1 MSSIEST
8 DVDLVTTLVRQ
19 QGEELLKVRKD
30 LEESKKLYTTAVDVV
45 STSKF
50 RVENAIRT
58 SSQWQSKFATM
69 ISDLAFLQSEHE
81 ASLAELKATST
92 ELRATLGLFNSRD
105 VPTTVSA
112 PESPIS
118 NANPAVLATPED
130 PVDGYTSESSISD
143 ISVDEEELDLDESH
157 ETHISVNRAS
167 VAGSAKVV
175 AGDFVNVAAVETELR
190 SVSSQDS
197 VLDDVPGVDDS
208 YVKGDDHLND
218 AKVGSSVPRSV
229 PQSLLSAST
238 ATPVLETTIATSDTV
253 LPTPLAPVETAT
265 AVPDGTPESD
275 KPRSNEPSIAASFPK
290 PSSSALGP
298 TAPAV
303 PESSNATF
311 NRLNGTS
318 FSSSV
323 FGRSSS
329 PASVPTVTPI
339 PQSSNAISAQSNGT
353 SSVAVPSTSIAPTTP
368 KGSNSNTPV
377 PAMPKA
383 SSSASVPTASAVT
396 KKPIPLSSKASALV
410 PATTATPVPKSTNP
424 ITAKPNGP
432 PPVIATSSSVQGFS
446 LANTHLSMDSA
457 KPICTKLPAVH
468 TRKVVR
474 EMCLKVIGSPEKT
487 NYHIF
492 KIPEVLL
499 AYPSGRNLALITVSR
514 SANEVSSDL
523 IKFRRQWKGH
533 VLLQNSATKHLFFL
547 GEFQGGGCY
556 KLSVNEYNLLPAKT
570 KKCVFSAAKSLRY
583 QDIQDQN
590 QMLLSM
596 GKDNGIYV
604 AKTELRFTSDS
615 SAIEATMRQE
625 ATRRGFWD
633 L

>member
-8 DVDLVTTLVRQ
+8 DVDLVTTLVRR

-81 ASLAELKATST
+81 ASLAELKATCT

-118 NANPAVLATPED
+118 NANPVVLATPED

-143 ISVDEEELDLDESH
+143 ISVDEEELEHDESH

-167 VAGSAKVV
+167 VAGSAEVV

-197 VLDDVPGVDDS
+197 VLDDVPAVDDS

-218 AKVGSSVPRSV
+218 AKVGSSVPGSV
-229 PQSLLSAST
+229 PQSLLSASS
-238 ATPVLETTIATSDTV
+238 ATPVLETAIATSDTV

-265 AVPDGTPESD
+265 SVPDGTPESD
-275 KPRSNEPSIAASFPK
+275 KPKSNETSIAASYPK

-353 SSVAVPSTSIAPTTP
+353 SSVPVPSTSTAPATP
-368 KGSNSNTPV
+368 KGSNSKPPV

-396 KKPIPLSSKASALV
+396 KKTIPLSSKASASV
-410 PATTATPVPKSTNP
+410 PATTNTPVPKSTNP

-432 PPVIATSSSVQGFS
+432 PPVIASSSVCIS
-446 LANTHLSMDSA
+446 
-457 KPICTKLPAVH
+457 
-468 TRKVVR
+468 
-474 EMCLKVIGSPEKT
+474 
-487 NYHIF
+487 
-492 KIPEVLL
+492 
-499 AYPSGRNLALITVSR
+499 
-514 SANEVSSDL
+514 
-523 IKFRRQWKGH
+523 FR
-533 VLLQNSATKHLFFL
+533 
-547 GEFQGGGCY
+547 
-556 KLSVNEYNLLPAKT
+556 
-570 KKCVFSAAKSLRY
+570 
-583 QDIQDQN
+583 
-590 QMLLSM
+590 
-596 GKDNGIYV
+596 V
-604 AKTELRFTSDS
+604 ASTL
-615 SAIEATMRQE
+615 
-625 ATRRGFWD
+625 
-633 L
+633 

>member
-1 MSSIEST
+1 MSFIEST

-81 ASLAELKATST
+81 ASLAELKATCT

-112 PESPIS
+112 LESPIS

-143 ISVDEEELDLDESH
+143 IYEEELDHDESH

-167 VAGSAKVV
+167 IAGSAEVV

-218 AKVGSSVPRSV
+218 AKVGSSVPGSV

-238 ATPVLETTIATSDTV
+238 ATPVLETAIATSDTV

-265 AVPDGTPESD
+265 AVPDGTSESD

-353 SSVAVPSTSIAPTTP
+353 SSVPVPSTSTAPATP
-368 KGSNSNTPV
+368 KGSNSNPPV

-383 SSSASVPTASAVT
+383 FSSASVPTASAVT
-396 KKPIPLSSKASALV
+396 KKPIPLSSKASASV
-410 PATTATPVPKSTNP
+410 PATTNTPVPKSTNP

-432 PPVIATSSSVQGFS
+432 PPVIASSSSSTQDLS
-446 LANTHLSMDSA
+446 LAGARLSMDLA
-457 KPICTKLPAVH
+457 KPICTKLPALEIQTVA
-468 TRKVVR
+468 TNL
-474 EMCLKVIGSPEKT
+474 CLKAIGSPEKVKYEILRT
-487 NYHIF
+487 PQI
-492 KIPEVLL
+492 LL
-499 AYPSGRNLALITVSR
+499 ARPSSKSQFFIGVSK
-514 SANEVSSDL
+514 SENNSSD
-523 IKFRRQWKGH
+523 ITRFKSSWKGH
-533 VLLQNSATKHLFFL
+533 VLLQDSMAKHLFYL
-547 GEFQGGGCY
+547 GEYECGARC
-556 KLSVNEYNLLPAKT
+556 KLTPDEYNLLPEKARVYLFGTAKGSRPSEIQTNSQLLSSLSKNDGIYISKT
-570 KKCVFSAAKSLRY
+570 K
-583 QDIQDQN
+583 
-590 QMLLSM
+590 
-596 GKDNGIYV
+596 
-604 AKTELRFTSDS
+604 LRFISHS
-615 SAIEATMRQE
+615 SAIEAALKQE
-625 ATRRGFWD
+625 ATRRGFV
-633 L
+633 

>member
-8 DVDLVTTLVRQ
+8 DVDLVTTLVRR
-19 QGEELLKVRKD
+19 QGEELVKVRKD
-30 LEESKKLYTTAVDVV
+30 LEKSRKLHTTAVDIV
-45 STSKF
+45 SKSKS
-50 RVENAIRT
+50 RVENALRK

-69 ISDLAFLQSEHE
+69 ISDLAFLQFEHE
-81 ASLAELKATST
+81 ASLAELKATCT

-112 PESPIS
+112 LESPIS
-118 NANPAVLATPED
+118 NTNPAVLATPED

-143 ISVDEEELDLDESH
+143 ISVDEEELELDESYD
-157 ETHISVNRAS
+157 ISVNRAS
-167 VAGSAKVV
+167 IGRSVEVV
-175 AGDFVNVAAVETELR
+175 AGDFVDVGAVETEFR

-197 VLDDVPGVDDS
+197 VLDNVPAVNDS
-208 YVKGDDHLND
+208 YDDQSND
-218 AKVGSSVPRSV
+218 AKVGYPIAGSV
-229 PQSLLSAST
+229 PQSLLLAST

-253 LPTPLAPVETAT
+253 LSAPLTPVETAT
-265 AVPDGTPESD
+265 AVPDSTSESD
-275 KPRSNEPSIAASFPK
+275 KPKYNESNETSIATSLRK
-290 PSSSALGP
+290 RSSSPLGP

-303 PESSNATF
+303 PESSNSTF
-311 NRLNGTS
+311 NRLNGAS

-323 FGRSSS
+323 FRRSSS
-329 PASVPTVTPI
+329 PASVPLVTPI
-339 PQSSNAISAQSNGT
+339 PQSLNTISAQSNGT
-353 SSVAVPSTSIAPTTP
+353 SSVPVPSTFTAPALP
-368 KGSNSNTPV
+368 KGSKSEPPV
-377 PAMPKA
+377 FAVPKA
-383 SSSASVPTASAVT
+383 SSSTSVLNASPVPKSSNA
-396 KKPIPLSSKASALV
+396 IPPSSKASASV
-410 PATTATPVPKSTNP
+410 PAPTTAPAPKSTNP
-424 ITAKPNGP
+424 VAAKPNGP

-468 TRKVVR
+468 TRQVVR
-474 EMCLKVIGSPEKT
+474 DMCLKVIGSPEKT

-514 SANEVSSDL
+514 SANEVSSNL
-523 IKFRRQWKGH
+523 TKFSKQWKGH
-533 VLLQNSATKHLFFL
+533 VLLQNSTTKHLFFL
-547 GEFQGGGCY
+547 GEFQGGASY

-583 QDIQDQN
+583 RDIQDQN

-604 AKTELRFTSDS
+604 TKTELRSTSDS
-615 SAIEATMRQE
+615 SAIEAAMRQE
-625 ATRRGFWD
+625 ATRRGFV
-633 L
+633 

>member
-8 DVDLVTTLVRQ
+8 DVDLVTTLVRR

-69 ISDLAFLQSEHE
+69 ISDLSFLQSEHE
-81 ASLAELKATST
+81 ASLAELKATCT

-105 VPTTVSA
+105 VPTIVSA

-118 NANPAVLATPED
+118 NANPVVLATPED

-143 ISVDEEELDLDESH
+143 ISVDEKELEHDESH
-157 ETHISVNRAS
+157 ETHISVNS
-167 VAGSAKVV
+167 VEVV
-175 AGDFVNVAAVETELR
+175 AGDFVNVAAVETELE

-208 YVKGDDHLND
+208 YVEGDDHSND

-238 ATPVLETTIATSDTV
+238 ATPVLETAIATLDTV
-253 LPTPLAPVETAT
+253 LPAPLAPVKTAT
-265 AVPDGTPESD
+265 AVPDGTSESD
-275 KPRSNEPSIAASFPK
+275 KPKSNEPSIAASFPK
-290 PSSSALGP
+290 PASLALGP
-298 TAPAV
+298 NAPAV

-311 NRLNGTS
+311 NRLNGAS

-353 SSVAVPSTSIAPTTP
+353 SSVPVPSTSTAPATP
-368 KGSNSNTPV
+368 KGSNSNPPV

-383 SSSASVPTASAVT
+383 SSSASVPTASPVP
-396 KKPIPLSSKASALV
+396 KSSIPLSAKASASV

-468 TRKVVR
+468 TRKVVKD
-474 EMCLKVIGSPEKT
+474 MCLKAIGSPGKT
-487 NYHIF
+487 TYHIF
-492 KIPEVLL
+492 NIPEVLL
-499 AYPSGRNLALITVSR
+499 AYPSGRNLALITVSKR
-514 SANEVSSDL
+514 ANEVSSNL
-523 IKFRRQWKGH
+523 TKFSRQWKGH
-533 VLLQNSATKHLFFL
+533 VLSQNSATKHLFFL
-547 GEFQGGGCY
+547 GEFQGGASY

-570 KKCVFSAAKSLRY
+570 KKCVFNAAKSLRY

-615 SAIEATMRQE
+615 SAIEAAMRQE
-625 ATRRGFWD
+625 ATTRGFV
-633 L
+633 